1 MNEFVLYAL
10 LAVSCVSLLLVII
23 LLSKSNNGQGLQNE
37 MAILQSKIAQLEHS
51 IKTDFS
57 LNRTETNNT
66 LQAGL
71 DGLIQKTDANHKLNR
86 DDLRTGL
93 IDLTQELKNKF
104 TD

>member
-10 LAVSCVSLLLVII
+10 LAVSCVSLLLVIL

-57 LNRTETNNT
+57 INRTEINGT
-66 LQAGL
+66 LQSGL
-71 DGLIQKTDANHKLNR
+71 D
-86 DDLRTGL
+86 
-93 IDLTQELKNKF
+93 
-104 TD
+104 

>member
-10 LAVSCVSLLLVII
+10 LAVSCVSLLLVIL

-37 MAILQSKIAQLEHS
+37 MSILQSKIAQLEHS

-66 LQAGL
+66 IKSGL

-86 DDLRTGL
+86 GPV
-93 IDLTQELKNKF
+93 
-104 TD
+104 

>member
-10 LAVSCVSLLLVII
+10 LAVSCVSLLLVIL

-66 LQAGL
+66 LQSGL
-71 DGLIQKTDANHKLNR
+71 DGLIQKTPL
-86 DDLRTGL
+86 
-93 IDLTQELKNKF
+93 
-104 TD
+104 